1 MSAQAVRCV
10 PQLVPLRRR
19 HPGTGSR
26 PPYDHCDQRSDD
38 AQTPAHP
45 APKDPSYRVAT
56 ERLTKPTPPASAQVL
71 TQTAAATD
79 THGPPPDPNDD
90 PPPF

>member
-1 MSAQAVRCV
+1 M
-10 PQLVPLRRR
+10 
-19 HPGTGSR
+19 
-26 PPYDHCDQRSDD
+26 
-38 AQTPAHP
+38 
-45 APKDPSYRVAT
+45 
-56 ERLTKPTPPASAQVL
+56 L

>member
-1 MSAQAVRCV
+1 
-10 PQLVPLRRR
+10 
-19 HPGTGSR
+19 
-26 PPYDHCDQRSDD
+26 
-38 AQTPAHP
+38 
-45 APKDPSYRVAT
+45 AT
-56 ERLTKPTPPASAQVL
+56 ERRQNHAARQRAQVL

>member
-1 MSAQAVRCV
+1 QRTAMM
-10 PQLVPLRRR
+10 PKRRR
-19 HPGTGSR
+19 TR
-26 PPYDHCDQRSDD
+26 
-38 AQTPAHP
+38 AQDRA
-45 APKDPSYRVAT
+45 YRIAT
-56 ERLTKPTPPASAQVL
+56 ERRQNHAARQRAQVL